1 MKKRIL
7 TVDDSPSMRQMVKMT
22 LETAGYDVV
31 EAEDGV
37 AALEKLQTNQVDM
50 LISDLNMPR
59 MNGLDLV
66 RQVRGQSQHKFI
78 PIIMLT
84 TESLASTKMEG
95 KQAGATGWIVKP
107 FREDQ
112 LLKVVE
118 KVLP

>member
-7 TVDDSPSMRQMVKMT
+7 TVDDSPSMRQMVRMT
-22 LETAGYDVV
+22 LETAGYDVE

-37 AALEKLQTNQVDM
+37 DALEKLQGKQVDM
-50 LISDLNMPR
+50 MISDLNMPR

-66 RQVRGQSQHKFI
+66 RQVRGQPRHKFI

-84 TESLASTKMEG
+84 TESLAATKMEG